1 MLGLINTVLAKSGI
15 TKEVYTDGFSLE
27 FDGVGD
33 SLETSYNYTSVFQNS
48 FTVSLWAK
56 IPDGQPAGQRS
67 FIQLAGGNN
76 GSFIFDLQANGKLAV
91 LFATAGTAYLTN
103 ASSVTFANGAI
114 GWKHLAVTFTKNTGS
129 NTTFAVYVDGSAIS
143 MSGIAVS
150 EADHSAFS
158 PLSANTLRL
167 GGTVAPYVGHLNDFG
182 IFNTDL
188 AANAITEIYNSGDP
202 ADLKTD
208 TGNYNNSSNLV
219 GYWKLEEN
227 TGTTAFDSVGVNH
240 GTFLGDPQW
249 DNDVP

>member
-33 SLETSYNYTSVFQNS
+33 WVNTNYNYESVFQNS
-48 FTVSLWAK
+48 FTVSFWAK
-56 IPDGQPAGQRS
+56 IPDGQPAGQRGFLQIS
-67 FIQLAGGNN
+67 GGNN
-76 GSFIFDLQANGKLAV
+76 GSFIFDLLTNGKIMF
-91 LFATAGTAYLTN
+91 LFACGGTAHISN
-103 ASSVTFANGAI
+103 SNSAVFANGAI
-114 GWKHLAVTFTKNTGS
+114 GWKHFAATFTKNSGS
-129 NTTFAVYVDGSAIS
+129 NSTLAVYVDGSAVS
-143 MSGIAVS
+143 MSSIAVS
-150 EADHSAFS
+150 EADHSSWS
-158 PLSANTLRL
+158 PLSAQTFYI
-167 GGTVAPYVGHLNDFG
+167 GGETTPYVGHLNDVG

-227 TGTTAFDSVGVNH
+227 TGTTAFDSAGVNH
-240 GTFLGDPQW
+240 GTLEGDPQW